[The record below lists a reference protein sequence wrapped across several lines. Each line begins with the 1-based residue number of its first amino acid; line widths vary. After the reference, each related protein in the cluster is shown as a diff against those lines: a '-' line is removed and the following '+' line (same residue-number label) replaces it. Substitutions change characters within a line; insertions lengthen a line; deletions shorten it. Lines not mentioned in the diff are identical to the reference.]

1 MVFGFTTSYPRI
13 GTWVSYCACHGGL
26 AIHDGL
32 FVENT
37 WNFSN
42 IQIPL
47 VVWEGEEQRLST
59 VLSQCETPIDFFLLF
74 WPTNVFKRL
83 SVMTNIYVIQELER
97 GGKKGGVNWVQL
109 TMPKLKVFS
118 GVLIFIVVKN
128 IPHT

>member
-1 MVFGFTTSYPRI
+1 
-13 GTWVSYCACHGGL
+13 
-26 AIHDGL
+26 L
-32 FVENT
+32 FAENT

-83 SVMTNIYVIQELER
+83 YVMTNIYVIQELER